1 MHRILYY
8 LFILATF
15 SLLSACSHDKAEEE
29 NAGTADSISADAA
42 RLVGMWR
49 MVDKVAIPEPG
60 VEPINYAP
68 GARFIPHT
76 YKAYEPNGMC
86 YKFTPGHYGDEQ
98 KTFIPET
105 KETFHLE
112 ITDTDTLYY
121 EGNLQIK
128 VAAFEGDSI
137 LVIKWGGDY
146 ETWKRLTD
154 FPVNRRHELEAVAD
168 ELIGDG
174 RFMRTSRIFDRF
186 VHNRNRLSAQNRLI
200 IWLVLIML
208 FFAAQVFY
216 FFYRKRQLERTLA
229 ELQEEIEERP
239 AVIAEATQ
247 TARDELYESPWYVD
261 LSRRLADGEHLTDD
275 DWTEVAHQVRRI
287 FPHFRSSLYN
297 LCRLSDTEF
306 RVCLLL
312 KLHIAPAEIA
322 TALCKEKSTV
332 SSSRSR
338 LYAKVFGKKG
348 SSKDWDEFIESM

>member
-1 MHRILYY
+1 MYRLLYF
-8 LFILATF
+8 LFIFATL
-15 SLLSACSHDKAEEE
+15 SLSSACSHNKPTESTGD
-29 NAGTADSISADAA
+29 ADTISADAA

-49 MVDKVAIPEPG
+49 MVDLTEIPKPG
-60 VEPINYAP
+60 VEPVNYAP

-76 YKAYEPNGMC
+76 YKAYEPNGVC

-128 VAAFEGDSI
+128 VAALEGDSI
-137 LVIKWGGDY
+137 MVIEWEGDY

-168 ELIGDG
+168 ELIGDN
-174 RFMRTSRIFDRF
+174 RFMHTGRVIDVF
-186 VHNRNRLSAQNRLI
+186 VHDRNRLSVQNQLI
-200 IWLVLIML
+200 IWLVLIVL

-216 FFYRKRQLERTLA
+216 FFYRKRQLERALA

-261 LSRRLADGEHLTDD
+261 LSRRLSEGERLTDA

-297 LCRLSDTEF
+297 VCRLSDTEF

-312 KLHIAPAEIA
+312 KLHITPAEIA

-332 SSSRSR
+332 SSIRSR
-338 LYAKVFGKKG
+338 LYTKVFGRKG
-348 SSKDWDEFIESM
+348 SSKDWDDFIESL